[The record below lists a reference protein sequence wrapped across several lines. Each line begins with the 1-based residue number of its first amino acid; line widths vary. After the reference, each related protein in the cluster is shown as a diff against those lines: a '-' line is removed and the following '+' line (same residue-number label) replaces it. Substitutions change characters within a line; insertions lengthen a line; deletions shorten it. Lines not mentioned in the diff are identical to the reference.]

1 MSEHGVEL
9 TWEGKHALDFP
20 PTAPQSFALKEH
32 YRPGSDSHLMNPTP
46 ENRLYAGEN
55 LAVLGALAGE
65 FTGGVDCVY
74 IDPPYNSQADYVAKI
89 ALHGDSG
96 QSLEQKQYGDRW
108 NDSQYLQFMFERL
121 GALRELLADTG
132 SIFVHCDWH
141 AAASLR
147 LVCDE
152 VFGARNLLNEIVWTY
167 GSGGGSRRRFGRKH
181 DTILFYAKNARRNF
195 FDPDAVRVPY
205 RATIASKRRGLFH
218 PEGMVAPDV
227 WDIPRPP
234 NHAASW
240 VGYPTQKPLA
250 VMERALRGACP
261 PGGLVLDCFAGS
273 GSTLVAAAGLGLRFI
288 GIEQAALG
296 VHLAR
301 KRLVSLGA
309 SFGVWRA
316 GDTHLMNPG
325 DKRQPQRY
333 QQPGGATRG
342 GSNRGESNRGG
353 ASHLEPWKLAEC
365 QAEILKLG
373 AEFGLEISDWREL
386 VDWVATNLSFETTDP
401 DCATSSSVAVFTP
414 THFDIPAKTEL
425 IQDIPAS
432 GLSILTTITGQD
444 YFVHN

>member
-1 MSEHGVEL
+1 MNERGVEL
-9 TWEGKHALDFP
+9 TWEGKHAWNFP
-20 PTAPQSFALKEH
+20 PPTPQSFALKEH
-32 YRPGSDSHLMNPTP
+32 YSQELDSRLMNPP
-46 ENRLYAGEN
+46 PDNRLYVGEN
-55 LAVLGALAGE
+55 LAALGALAGE
-65 FTGGVDCVY
+65 FAGGVDCVY
-74 IDPPYNSQADYVAKI
+74 IDPPYNSQADYVAKM
-89 ALHGDSG
+89 ALHGDGG
-96 QSLEQKQYGDRW
+96 QILEQKQYGDRW
-108 NDSQYLQFMFERL
+108 DDAQYLQFMFERL

-152 VFGARNLLNEIVWTY
+152 VFGSRNLLNEIVWIY

-205 RATIASKRRGLFH
+205 RAAIAPKRRGLFH

-234 NHAASW
+234 NHATSW

-288 GIEQAALG
+288 GVECAALG

-309 SFGVWRA
+309 SFGVWRV
-316 GDTHLMNPG
+316 GDTHLMNLG
-325 DKRQPQRY
+325 DKRQPPHHPK
-333 QQPGGATRG
+333 PGELNRDESNRS
-342 GSNRGESNRGG
+342 GSNRNKSNRNG
-353 ASHLEPWKLAEC
+353 SKRWEPWKLAEC

-373 AEFGLEISDWREL
+373 VEFGLEISDWREL
-386 VDWVATNLSFETTDP
+386 VDWVATDP
-401 DCATSSSVAVFTP
+401 GYATADSGNVFAP
-414 THFDIPAKTEL
+414 TGFDAPAKTEL
-425 IQDIPAS
+425 IQAVPAT
-432 GLSILTTITGQD
+432 GLSLLTTITGQD
-444 YFVHN
+444 YFIIT